1 MADIVP
7 AEPFRWMDRDFGNLR
22 RMMDR
27 VFDDT
32 FFRSPATALIDEGS
46 LALDVLEKD
55 GKVVVKASLPGFA
68 KEEIDV
74 QVHDGVLYI
83 KAEHNEEKEEK
94 DAKFYR
100 RERRYGAV
108 ARRVALPGTVSEA
121 DVSAE
126 LKDGVLTLTLPVP
139 EKAQP
144 KQIEIKAS

>member
-7 AEPFRWMDRDFGNLR
+7 VDHFRWMDRDFGNLR

-27 VFDDT
+27 VFDDSL
-32 FFRSPATALIDEGS
+32 FRTPALIDEGS
-46 LALDVLEKD
+46 PALDVLEQD
-55 GKVVVKASLPGFA
+55 GNVVVKASLPGFT

-94 DAKFYR
+94 GAKFYR

-108 ARRVALPGTVSEA
+108 ARRVALPGTVS
-121 DVSAE
+121 
-126 LKDGVLTLTLPVP
+126 
-139 EKAQP
+139 
-144 KQIEIKAS
+144 

>member
-7 AEPFRWMDRDFGNLR
+7 VEPFRWMDRDFGNLR
-22 RMMDR
+22 QMMDR

-32 FFRSPATALIDEGS
+32 FFRTPATMPDEGS

-55 GKVVVKASLPGFA
+55 GKVVVKASLPGFK

-74 QVHDGVLYI
+74 ELHDGVLYI
-83 KAEHNEEKEEK
+83 KAEHEEEKEEK

-108 ARRVALPGTVSEA
+108 ARRVALPGAVAEA
-121 DVSAE
+121 DVNAE

-144 KQIEIKAS
+144 KQIEIKGT

>member
-7 AEPFRWMDRDFGNLR
+7 VDQFRWMDRDFGNLR
-22 RMMDR
+22 RMVDR

-32 FFRSPATALIDEGS
+32 FFRSNSDDGS

-55 GKVVVKASLPGFA
+55 GHVVVKASLPGFQ
-68 KEEIDV
+68 KDEIDV

-83 KAEHNEEKEEK
+83 KAEHNEEKEENN
-94 DAKFYR
+94 AKFYR

-108 ARRVALPGTVSEA
+108 ARRVALPGTVAES
-121 DVSAE
+121 DVNAE

-139 EKAQP
+139 AKAQP
-144 KQIEIKAS
+144 KQIEIKTV

>member
-7 AEPFRWMDRDFGNLR
+7 AEGFRWLDRDFGNLR

-32 FFRSPATALIDEGS
+32 FFRSPAAFMDEGS

-55 GKVVVKASLPGFA
+55 GKVVVKASLPGFT

-74 QVHDGVLYI
+74 QVHEGVLYI
-83 KAEHNEEKEEK
+83 KAEHNEEHEEK

-108 ARRVALPGTVSEA
+108 SRRVALPANVASAEV
-121 DVSAE
+121 DAE
-126 LKDGVLTLTLPVP
+126 LKDGVLTMTLPLP
-139 EKAQP
+139 ERAQP
-144 KQIEIKAS
+144 KPIEIKAG

>member
-32 FFRSPATALIDEGS
+32 FFRAPPSLIDEGS
-46 LALDVLEKD
+46 LALDVLERD
-55 GKVVVKASLPGFA
+55 GKVVVKASLPGFN
-68 KEEIDV
+68 KEEVDV

-83 KAEHNEEKEEK
+83 KAEHSEEKEEQ

-108 ARRVALPGTVSEA
+108 ARRVALPGAVSGA

-144 KQIEIKAS
+144 KQIEIKGS

>member
-1 MADIVP
+1 MADIIP
-7 AEPFRWMDRDFGNLR
+7 TEPFRFMDRDFGNLR

-32 FFRSPATALIDEGS
+32 FFRSPAVFGDEGS
-46 LALDVLEKD
+46 LALDVMEKD
-55 GKVVVKASLPGFA
+55 GNVVVKASLPGFT

-83 KAEHNEEKEEK
+83 KAEHTEEKEEK

-108 ARRVALPGTVSEA
+108 SRRVALPGAVSDA
-121 DVSAE
+121 DVNAE
-126 LKDGVLTLTLPVP
+126 LKDGVLTLSLPVP
-139 EKAQP
+139 QKAQP
-144 KQIEIKAS
+144 KQIEIKAG

>member
-7 AEPFRWMDRDFGNLR
+7 AEPFRWLDRDFGNLR

-32 FFRSPATALIDEGS
+32 FFRSPAQFMDEGS
-46 LALDVLEKD
+46 LALDVLEKE
-55 GKVVVKASLPGFA
+55 GKVVVKASLPGYN
-68 KEEIDV
+68 KDEIDV

-83 KAEHNEEKEEK
+83 KAEHSEEHEEK

-100 RERRYGAV
+100 RERRFGAV
-108 ARRVALPGTVSEA
+108 SRRVALPGAVAGAE
-121 DVSAE
+121 VNAE

-139 EKAQP
+139 ERAQP
-144 KQIEIKAS
+144 KPIEIKAG

>member
-7 AEPFRWMDRDFGNLR
+7 VDQFRWMDRDFGNLR

-27 VFDDT
+27 VFDET
-32 FFRSPATALIDEGS
+32 FFRTPSMSDDGS

-55 GKVVVKASLPGFA
+55 GQVVVKASLPGFQ

-83 KAEHNEEKEEK
+83 KAEHNEENEAK

-108 ARRVALPGTVSEA
+108 ARRVALPGTVAEA
-121 DVSAE
+121 DVNAE

-139 EKAQP
+139 AKAQP
-144 KQIEIKAS
+144 KQIEIKTA

>member
-32 FFRSPATALIDEGS
+32 FFRSPAHIDEGS

-55 GKVVVKASLPGFA
+55 GKVVVKASLPGFT

-83 KAEHNEEKEEK
+83 KAEHNEEHEEK

-100 RERRYGAV
+100 RERRYGA
-108 ARRVALPGTVSEA
+108 ATRRVALPGAVSGA

-126 LKDGVLTLTLPVP
+126 LKDGVLTLSLPVP

-144 KQIEIKAS
+144 RQIEIKAS

>member
-1 MADIVP
+1 MADLVP
-7 AEPFRWMDRDFGNLR
+7 AESFRWMDRDFGNLR

-32 FFRSPATALIDEGS
+32 FFRTPALGLDEGS
-46 LALDVLEKD
+46 LALDVLEQN
-55 GKVVVKASLPGFA
+55 GNVVVKASLPGFT

-83 KAEHNEEKEEK
+83 KAEHTEEKEEK

-121 DVSAE
+121 DVNAE

-139 EKAQP
+139 AKAQP
-144 KQIEIKAS
+144 KQIEIKGA